1 MDCVYGTKSID
12 NENNIFCSI
21 LKTRIKQQ
29 KQTKK
34 KQMTMNHIHR
44 TVCYILDLDITVFLY
59 LLQVISLARDHL
71 KIVSEERT
79 AYRTI
84 CKTTR
89 QNLKDQFEVD
99 GTLQLPA
106 PGSMIPPM
114 STEVKMHY
122 SFDMAQQVK
131 LFTVTY
137 THTFVSNRCII
148 QVTLSNQDQ
157 CTSLRHANVPSSV
170 YAVRLYHGK

>member
-21 LKTRIKQQ
+21 LKTRIKKQ
-29 KQTKK
+29 KQK
-34 KQMTMNHIHR
+34 KQEMTLNHIHH
-44 TVCYILDLDITVFLY
+44 TVCYTLDLDITVFLY
-59 LLQVISLARDHL
+59 LLQVIRLARDHL
-71 KIVSEERT
+71 KIISEERT

-99 GTLQLPA
+99 GTLQL
-106 PGSMIPPM
+106 
-114 STEVKMHY
+114 STEVKRHY

-131 LFTVTY
+131 MFTVTY
-137 THTFVSNRCII
+137 IHMFVSNRCII
-148 QVTLSNQDQ
+148 QATLSNQNL

-170 YAVRLYHGK
+170 YAARLYHGK